1 MSEAAW
7 KVSEEF
13 PSQYLE
19 AADLQGREVTV
30 IIERSEKHNG
40 VKGKDGKPFDA
51 RVIFFKGK
59 KKGMCLNKTN
69 AKRIRDDYGYGDE
82 SDAWTGQQITIY
94 PTTCTAFG
102 KSNVPCIRVKVQSV
116 GGVK

>member
-1 MSEAAW
+1 M

-30 IIERSEKHNG
+30 TIESTDKQKG

-51 RVIFFKGK
+51 RVLFFKGK
-59 KKGMCLNKTN
+59 KKGMCVNKTN
-69 AKRIRDDYGYGDE
+69 AKRIRDQLGLGDDM
-82 SDAWTGQQITIY
+82 DAWIGNSITIY
-94 PTTCTAFG
+94 PTTCNAFG
-102 KSNVPCIRVKVQSV
+102 NPNTPCIRVKVPTL